1 MREPIGEITIGV
13 LGQYASGKS
22 EAARTLV
29 RYLGGERQVVF
40 INDKEILTRL
50 AVDHILELDEAQV
63 TSRMEADGT
72 QRLDGAQ
79 ATVWLRPGEDLNTVN
94 LNGLRWETRGSVV
107 HPWLA
112 RMRVSLG
119 RQIRERSAEGKPMV
133 IEAGFGENPL
143 SQTLS
148 HLFARLEETGVGPEQ
163 VKWILVEAGFDRRA
177 VRNAKRQDKVPDD
190 LFAVIAADGG
200 DLDPDHQSRLEE
212 RGMVLKRV
220 PNEHDD
226 IHRFRADIIAA
237 FEEMFSRSDNPPAG
251 SVPELN

>member
-1 MREPIGEITIGV
+1 VPDPDGGRIMREPKGEIIVGI

-22 EAARTLV
+22 EAAKTLV
-29 RYLGGERQVVF
+29 RTLGGEGQVVF
-40 INDKEILTRL
+40 INDKELLARL

-63 TSRMEADGT
+63 TSRMEEDGT
-72 QRLDGAQ
+72 RRLDGEL
-79 ATVWLRPGEDLNTVN
+79 ATVWLRRGEDLNTVD
-94 LNGLRWETRGSVV
+94 LNRLRWEMQDSVV

-112 RMRVSLG
+112 RMRVNLG
-119 RQIRERSAEGKPMV
+119 HEIHERSAEGKPMM

-148 HLFARLEETGVGPEQ
+148 HLFARLEEAGVGPER
-163 VKWILVEAGFDRRA
+163 VKWILVEAGFDKRA
-177 VRNAKRQDKVPDD
+177 ERNAKRRDKVPDD
-190 LFAVIAADGG
+190 LFAEIAADGG

-212 RGMVLKRV
+212 RGMLLKRV

-237 FEEMFSRSDNPPAG
+237 FEEMFGRPG
-251 SVPELN
+251 SL